1 MAWMRQ
7 SIKGKSRNANAATT
21 VDERNDLYAGA
32 KTDASV
38 SNTQTACHNKSKR
51 IAVDGVTR
59 GTKCGIESARLERA
73 TDAAREA
80 WVGAV
85 TALNEKWT
93 PKGRDKER
101 EAASHLNAA
110 EIAERNF

>member
-1 MAWMRQ
+1 MARGETRQ
-7 SIKGKSRNANAATT
+7 HTSNNRKAKSLGNGKVARQ
-21 VDERNDLYAGA
+21 D
-32 KTDASV
+32 
-38 SNTQTACHNKSKR
+38 ACHKR
-51 IAVDGVTR
+51 SQRLAASGVTE

-73 TDAAREA
+73 TNAAREA
-80 WVGAV
+80 WVEAV

-101 EAASHLNAA
+101 DAASHLRAA